1 MKVQEVVMRAISG
14 EITWLRAA
22 DVLGM
27 SPRSMRRWRQR
38 MEEHGYEG
46 LLDRRRKKP
55 SPRRAPFAE
64 VERVTRLYREN
75 YPGFN
80 VRHFHQMAV
89 ERHGVTLSYTFV
101 KTALQTAGLVKK
113 RKARGRHRLRREP
126 RACFGEMLHID
137 GSRHAW
143 LALRP
148 GEQQVLVSIVDD
160 ATSQILYAQLFES
173 ESTASIMTALRA
185 VLTAHGLPAAL
196 YSDRASWAA
205 YTPKA
210 GEPVDKSRR
219 TQVGRALD
227 KLGIEQILAYSP
239 QARGRSER
247 SHGTLQD
254 RLVNELRAEGIR
266 SIDAANRYLRE
277 RYIPDHNKRFSRPPR
292 DPQSAFV
299 ALGRVDLDT
308 ILCVEE
314 ERTVGRDN
322 IVVFGKVHMQLEKQ
336 PGRPTCAGRKVLVRQ
351 HLDGTHT
358 VWLGGQR
365 LGIYDRLGRR
375 PRNAA

>member
-1 MKVQEVVMRAISG
+1 MKVQEVVMKAVSG

-22 DVLGM
+22 DILGM
-27 SPRSMRRWRQR
+27 SPRTVRRWRYR
-38 MEEHGYEG
+38 MEQRGYDG
-46 LLDRRRKKP
+46 LLDRRRQTP
-55 SPRRAPFAE
+55 SPKRAPLAE
-64 VERVTRLYREN
+64 VERVTQLYRAK
-75 YPGFN
+75 YQGFN

-89 ERHGVTLSYTFV
+89 ERHGVKLSYSFV
-101 KTALQTAGLVKK
+101 KAALQTAGLVKK

-137 GSRHAW
+137 GSKHAW

-148 GEQQVLVSIVDD
+148 GEHQVLVSNVDD
-160 ATSQILYAQLFES
+160 ATSRILYAQLHES
-173 ESTASIMTALRA
+173 ESTWSVMTALRH
-185 VLTAHGLPAAL
+185 VVDSHGIPAAL

-227 KLGIEQILAYSP
+227 RLGIEQILAYSP

-254 RLVNELRAEGIR
+254 RLVSELRLEKVR
-266 SIDAANRYLRE
+266 SVEAANRYLRE
-277 RYIPDHNKRFSRPPR
+277 RYVPDHNRRFAREPK
-292 DPQSAFV
+292 DPQNAFV
-299 ALGRVDLDT
+299 ALGRVELDQ

-322 IVVFGKVHMQLEKQ
+322 VVVFGTVRLQVDKQ
-336 PGRPTCAGRKVLVRQ
+336 PGRSTCAGRRVLVRQ
-351 HLDGTHT
+351 HLDGTHS

-365 LGIYDRLGRR
+365 LGAYDRRGRQE
-375 PRNAA
+375 NAA